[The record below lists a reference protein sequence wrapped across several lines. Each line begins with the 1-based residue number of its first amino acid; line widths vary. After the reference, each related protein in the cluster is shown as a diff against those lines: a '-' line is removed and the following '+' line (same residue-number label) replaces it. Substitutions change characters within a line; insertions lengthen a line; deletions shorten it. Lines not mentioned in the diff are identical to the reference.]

1 MKIITVDDAIE
12 TVWMILTGLGYPKEA
27 NPQLEQTVRDV
38 FATVPEFQLQDICYS
53 TSTEPCPYP

>member
-38 FATVPEFQLQDICYS
+38 FATVPEFQPQDN
-53 TSTEPCPYP
+53 